1 MLLLA
6 MSWGIL
12 PRASV
17 FSIEDI
23 AKGEFVSS
31 TRRFVGMRSSVQIQT
46 GTMTGRNVVC
56 VGGTRHNVVATGRK

>member
-23 AKGEFVSS
+23 AKGEFVSFKYNS
-31 TRRFVGMRSSVQIQT
+31 PLALPLPDASWG
-46 GTMTGRNVVC
+46 
-56 VGGTRHNVVATGRK
+56 